1 MLVKNDNEGLTLYVC
16 VCEEYYYLVDSTAR
30 AIYIYILYTQRALER
45 IKVSKKVGGFNSLPF
60 SPFVQSASYYF

>member
-1 MLVKNDNEGLTLYVC
+1 MC